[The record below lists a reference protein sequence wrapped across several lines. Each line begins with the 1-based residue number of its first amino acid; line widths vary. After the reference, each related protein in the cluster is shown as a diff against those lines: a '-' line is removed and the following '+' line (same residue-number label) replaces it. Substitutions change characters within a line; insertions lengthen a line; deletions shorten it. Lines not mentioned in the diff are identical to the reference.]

1 MEPLLSV
8 CLGLGLSAACGFR
21 VFVPLLVLGVAART
35 GHLTIVESF
44 EWIGS
49 TPALVTFAVATVL
62 EIVAYYVPWLDN
74 LLDVAATPTAVVAGI
89 VVTASVVSGID
100 PYLKWT
106 LAVIAGGGT
115 AGAIQTLTTGAR
127 QVSSLTTAGV
137 ANPVVSTIELGSSIF
152 LSVLSL
158 LAPLLVLIAVGSFV
172 IFAVNYRRRHRP
184 AV

>member
-49 TPALVTFAVATVL
+49 TPALVSLAVATVL

-74 LLDVAATPTAVVAGI
+74 LLDVVATPTAVDHLTLHHAG
-89 VVTASVVSGID
+89 D
-100 PYLKWT
+100 QL
-106 LAVIAGGGT
+106 
-115 AGAIQTLTTGAR
+115 
-127 QVSSLTTAGV
+127 
-137 ANPVVSTIELGSSIF
+137 
-152 LSVLSL
+152 
-158 LAPLLVLIAVGSFV
+158 
-172 IFAVNYRRRHRP
+172 HRFHR
-184 AV
+184 